1 MPKTPRNIPTRMSP
15 RSNTHYRT
23 TSMNRS
29 RPPSLLLA
37 EHESEGDIAHETTRI
52 ALPGLPQNADYPTQS
67 DGARARQDW
76 LEAQDFNAFLM
87 NIRIASTGEPIFPP
101 KPGHISRRLS
111 QSFSDSEYS
120 KIANRITELKQQHT
134 RRDGG
139 GVTCKNRKNR
149 KNRKNSKN
157 SKNSKNRKTSKNRK
171 NRKN

>member
-76 LEAQDFNAFLM
+76 LEAQDFNAFLR
-87 NIRIASTGEPIFPP
+87 NIRINSTGEPIFPP

-120 KIANRITELKQQHT
+120 KIANRVIELKQQHT
-134 RRDGG
+134 RRDGR